1 MSLQRDPGLQ
11 AERTALSWNRTG
23 LAVLANALLAL
34 REGWHGQHGP
44 ISVLACVM
52 LTAAAAAV
60 IYGAWRRRQL
70 SNGEAP
76 LAVSAHVIATA
87 SIISLM
93 ACAAMVVHL
102 GLMAVRHL

>member
-1 MSLQRDPGLQ
+1 MNLLRDPGLQ
-11 AERTALSWNRTG
+11 AERTALSWSRTG

-52 LTAAAAAV
+52 LVAAAAAV
-60 IYGAWRRRQL
+60 IYGTWRRQQL
-70 SNGEAP
+70 LNGEAP

-93 ACAAMVVHL
+93 VCGAVVVHL
-102 GLMAVRHL
+102 GGCAARLL